1 MALLDIQHLTVGYG
15 GLPILHGVTL
25 RVEPQEMVVI
35 VGPNGAGKSTLLKTI
50 AGLLRPQEGT
60 LRFNGQDLTRLRP
73 HRMVHAG
80 VCYVPQVENVFP
92 SLSVDDNL
100 AMGAF
105 VRTGDIRAHK
115 DAMYSLFPDL
125 RDKRRLRAGALS
137 GGQRQMVAMA
147 RALMLHPTLLLL
159 DEPTAGLS
167 PLMVGIMLEKLRD
180 IQRTGVALLIVEQN
194 ARQAL
199 QRAQRGYVLAM
210 GQNRYEDT
218 GPALLAHPDMGALFL
233 GNA

>member
-50 AGLLRPQEGT
+50 AGLLHPQEGT

-73 HRMVHAG
+73 HRLVHVG

-115 DAMYSLFPDL
+115 DAMYALFPDL
-125 RDKRRLRAGALS
+125 RDKRHLRAGALS

-147 RALMLHPTLLLL
+147 RALMLTPTLLLL

-218 GPALLAHPDMGALFL
+218 GPALLAHPNMGALFL
-233 GNA
+233 GDA

>member
-60 LRFNGQDLTRLRP
+60 LRLNGQDLTRLRP
-73 HRMVHAG
+73 HRLVHVG

-115 DAMYSLFPDL
+115 DAMYALFPDL
-125 RDKRRLRAGALS
+125 RDKRHLRAGALS

-218 GPALLAHPDMGALFL
+218 GPALLAHPEMGALFL
-233 GNA
+233 GDA